1 MPDQKPISA
10 AEARKRIA
18 ENVKPLGEISLAIPR
33 ALGYALAEEIVA
45 GENIPQFD
53 NSAMDGYAVRAGDT
67 SAAPKILAVIG
78 EVAAGGVAA
87 SPVAPGSAMA
97 IMTGAKIPDGA
108 DAVIQHELTEL
119 TADGRLRVMAEITAG
134 TNIRRAG
141 ADILKGSVVL
151 RKGDTLRPPEL
162 GILASLGKGFVRV
175 TRAPEVAVLPTGNEI
190 VDIDKTLSEGK
201 IRNSNSYS
209 LAGLVAEAGAHPVR
223 LEIAKDTAED
233 LRAKI
238 LQGLQSDMLITIG
251 GVSAGKYD
259 LVLKT
264 WEELGIKLI
273 FWKVN
278 IRPGMPLAF
287 GMKDGKPVFGLPGNA
302 VSSVVTFMQF
312 VKQAIEKLM
321 GKTERPRL
329 TIRVKLA
336 HGMKKTDG
344 RRHFVRGILENI
356 DGALTVRSTGPQV
369 SNLLTSLSLANC
381 LIILPETSESIA
393 EGEEV
398 DVELL

>member
-1 MPDQKPISA
+1 
-10 AEARKRIA
+10 
-18 ENVKPLGEISLAIPR
+18 
-33 ALGYALAEEIVA
+33 
-45 GENIPQFD
+45 
-53 NSAMDGYAVRAGDT
+53 
-67 SAAPKILAVIG
+67 
-78 EVAAGGVAA
+78 
-87 SPVAPGSAMA
+87 
-97 IMTGAKIPDGA
+97 
-108 DAVIQHELTEL
+108 
-119 TADGRLRVMAEITAG
+119 
-134 TNIRRAG
+134 
-141 ADILKGSVVL
+141 
-151 RKGDTLRPPEL
+151 
-162 GILASLGKGFVRV
+162 
-175 TRAPEVAVLPTGNEI
+175 
-190 VDIDKTLSEGK
+190 
-201 IRNSNSYS
+201 
-209 LAGLVAEAGAHPVR
+209 
-223 LEIAKDTAED
+223 